1 MKKLSAALL
10 VLALCAGA
18 CFADEGDDS
27 KHLIRDG
34 MLAYSNMSTEEYA
47 KFLDEGL
54 SQKVWRHYKLHD
66 PEYSTFMKILPDS
79 NEYFDSLNE
88 MIMALDA
95 GRIDRMEMPQPVGK
109 YFLKQGYNSSK
120 YINYGFAQGFDY
132 YLSMGF
138 KDGSKWFQPFNSA
151 IKAMNEDNT
160 LLLLKAQ
167 YVDYAKDD
175 PKPITF
181 EKFPDAETVKIAVTG
196 DMPPLDYIAADGS
209 AAGFNTALLAE
220 IGRRLKVN
228 IELLSVNAGAR
239 AAALASGRA
248 DGVFWFWYD
257 KATKT
262 PRDVPAGVSL
272 TEPYYS
278 YDTFMYI
285 GKKISK

>member
-1 MKKLSAALL
+1 MKKLLAVMLL
-10 VLALCAGA
+10 LTVSAGA
-18 CFADEGDDS
+18 CFAEGSS
-27 KHLIRDG
+27 KTLVKEGI
-34 MLAYSNMSTEEYA
+34 LAYSNMSTEDYA
-47 KFLDEGL
+47 QFLGEGL
-54 SQKVWRHYKLHD
+54 SQNVWNIYELD
-66 PEYSTFMKILPDS
+66 SPEYSAFVNIPADTF
-79 NEYFDSLNE
+79 EYFDSVTE

-95 GRIDRMEMPQPVGK
+95 GKIDRMEFTRPVGE
-109 YFLKQGYNSSK
+109 YFMKQGDNASK
-120 YINYGFAQGFDY
+120 YITYTYLQGVDY

-181 EKFPDAETVKIAVTG
+181 EKFPDAETVKIAITG
-196 DMPPLDYIAADGS
+196 DMPPLDYIAPDGS

-248 DGVFWFWYD
+248 DGVFWFWFD
-257 KATKT
+257 KSTKT

-272 TEPYYS
+272 TEPYYT
-278 YDTFMYI
+278 YDTIMYI

>member
-1 MKKLSAALL
+1 MKKLLAVVLL
-10 VLALCAGA
+10 LALCAGA
-18 CFADEGDDS
+18 CFAEGV
-27 KHLIRDG
+27 KGGTRKVIEG
-34 MLAYSNMSTEEYA
+34 TLAYAGMSTEEYGE
-47 KFLDEGL
+47 FVIE
-54 SQKVWRHYKLHD
+54 SREQNVWNIYVNLH
-66 PEYSTFMKILPDS
+66 PAYSLYVKPSDVQ
-79 NEYFDSLNE
+79 EYFDSVSE

-95 GRIDRMEMPQPVGK
+95 GKIDRMEFPQSVGE
-109 YFLKQGYNSSK
+109 YFMRQGNNMSK
-120 YINYGFAQGFDY
+120 YVPYGYVWGMNY

-138 KDGSKWFQPFNSA
+138 KEDNKWYEPFNST
-151 IKAMNEDNT
+151 IKAMNEDDT
-160 LLLLKAQ
+160 LLNLKAK
-167 YVDYAKDD
+167 YIDYAKDD
-175 PKPITF
+175 MKPITF
-181 EKFPDAETVKIAVTG
+181 EKFPNAETVKIAVTG
-196 DMPPLDYIAADGS
+196 DLPPIDYVAADGS

-248 DGVFWFWYD
+248 DGVFWFWFD

-278 YDTFMYI
+278 YNMIMYI